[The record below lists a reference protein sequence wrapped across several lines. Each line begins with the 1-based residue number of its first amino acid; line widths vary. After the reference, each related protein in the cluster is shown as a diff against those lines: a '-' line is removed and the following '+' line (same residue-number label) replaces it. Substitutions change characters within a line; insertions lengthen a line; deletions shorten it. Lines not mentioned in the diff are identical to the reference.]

1 MRSIASTTPDAGRWA
16 EVRSG
21 GGQADALPSS
31 TFAASIEDGVGDR
44 KPARG
49 SQRSAAGR
57 TKGSFEGDAHPA
69 GSMIRPRPSSR
80 TISRLTLLS
89 VASQPSDPS
98 DLGEGE
104 DDVRRRDIRPRED
117 DRERL
122 DEVDPREPEGPEVLE
137 FECADMKIVLAHEE
151 RRQVQGRP
159 WDARVQLMPKIQA
172 EMDQGRTK
180 RRQVEVECIWLLLPG
195 PETSAGAEAPNRRR
209 GGSPR
214 RAAGR
219 RW

>member
-1 MRSIASTTPDAGRWA
+1 MRFIASTTPDAGRWA

-21 GGQADALPSS
+21 GGQADASPSS

-44 KPARG
+44 EPARG

-57 TKGSFEGDAHPA
+57 TKGSFEGDARPA
-69 GSMIRPRPSSR
+69 GSMVRPRPSSR
-80 TISRLTLLS
+80 TISRPPLLS

-104 DDVRRRDIRPRED
+104 DDVRRRDIWPRED

-122 DEVDPREPEGPEVLE
+122 DEVDPREPEALRSSSLNVHICKSFLPTRSEDR
-137 FECADMKIVLAHEE
+137 CKAAHEMLGSSSCQ
-151 RRQVQGRP
+151 RFRP
-159 WDARVQLMPKIQA
+159 RWTGARLSDGKSRSSVY
-172 EMDQGRTK
+172 GSFFS
-180 RRQVEVECIWLLLPG
+180 G
-195 PETSAGAEAPNRRR
+195 PETSAGAEAPNQRR

-214 RAAGR
+214 GAAGR